1 MSNKAGM
8 GYVYIFFTIILT
20 VYGQLAVKWGLA
32 RYGVLPEPLLE
43 KFFFLFKAIFSPIIF
58 SGFVAAFMGS
68 LCWMTVLSKFEI
80 SYAYPFMS
88 FAFILVTVS
97 SYFLF
102 NESLSVYKVLGLLI
116 IIVGIVVASKG

>member
-1 MSNKAGM
+1 
-8 GYVYIFFTIILT
+8 
-20 VYGQLAVKWGLA
+20 
-32 RYGVLPEPLLE
+32 
-43 KFFFLFKAIFSPIIF
+43 
-58 SGFVAAFMGS
+58 
-68 LCWMTVLSKFEI
+68 MTVLSKFEI

-116 IIVGIVVASKG
+116 IITGIVVASKG